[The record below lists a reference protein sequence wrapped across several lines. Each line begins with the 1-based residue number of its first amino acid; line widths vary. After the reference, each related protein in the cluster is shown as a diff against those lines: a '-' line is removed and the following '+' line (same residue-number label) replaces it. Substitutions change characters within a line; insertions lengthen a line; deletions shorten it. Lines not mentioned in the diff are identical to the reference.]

1 MIAALLLMAADVP
14 QALLDRADAA
24 SQAYVGCLFAVTR
37 EANAAGL
44 PVEQFERRLAGSC
57 LAEEQAARR
66 VDSRIFALRG
76 DPNPAAK
83 AAALAEETRKGMIA
97 NYRRLPDVE
106 RQLKQ
111 LAEICRQQPSACEQ

>member
-14 QALLDRADAA
+14 RALLDRADAA
-24 SQAYVGCLFAVTR
+24 SGAYVGCLFGVTR
-37 EANAAGL
+37 EAHSAGL
-44 PVEQFERRLAGSC
+44 PVDQFERRLASSC
-57 LAEEQAARR
+57 RAEEQAARQI
-66 VDSRIFALRG
+66 DSRIFALRG

-83 AAALAEETRKGMIA
+83 AAALAEETRRGMVA

-106 RQLKQ
+106 RQLEQ